1 MIIHSPQ
8 PQARHKPRAAKKTK
22 KDYPLAQVL
31 IDTEPAE
38 SEKDPGWYYFKV
50 KHLNSDRH
58 NWAVLCRED
67 QASWVSAQKRD
78 NMQLLEGTHFADG
91 KIQTDNGLLTRSVL
105 DEGIYLEEPEP
116 EEDPMHWA
124 MSGNEVAVDQSQLQ
138 ADPPEIT
145 DPVIDETLRRW
156 DMLLVCCKA
165 AGIEIPPEQK
175 AESLRALMSGTLIDD
190 AMGRLKK

>member
-156 DMLLVCCKA
+156 DMFNVCCKA
-165 AGIEIPPEQK
+165 AEIVIPPEQK
-175 AESLRALMSGTLIDD
+175 AESLRALFSGALIDD